1 MFEKLISWEMGS
13 RGGKARAYTGKL
25 IRKLLP
31 HFRLSSFLL
40 RTTGSQKEVVVNG
53 RRMFVDLWDSAVST
67 HLFVSKTWEPE
78 ETRLVSSLLHE
89 GDVFVDVGAN
99 MGYFTLVASDAV
111 GKSGKVFAF
120 EPEPKNFSLLRKN
133 VQVNQCA
140 NARCEQKAVT
150 ATDHPVEFFLSTFN
164 YGDHRIFQSHDD
176 ENYNRGRQ
184 RARTQVEGVRLDS
197 YFAPGT
203 RIDFIK
209 MDVQGAEYFAVQGM
223 KRVLRDNPDVVLM
236 MEYWPHGLQ
245 EAGVEPARLLEEVE
259 ALGFVSYKTGAGKLA
274 VFSRDEILQTGGDDC
289 VNLVLSRNKLEV

>member
-31 HFRLSSFLL
+31 DFRLSNFLL
-40 RTTGSQKEVVVNG
+40 RTAGSQKEVVVNG

-78 ETRLVSSLLHE
+78 ETRLVSSLLRE
-89 GDVFVDVGAN
+89 GDVGAN
-99 MGYFTLVASDAV
+99 VGYFTLVASDAV
-111 GKSGKVFAF
+111 GKSGKIFAF

-133 VQVNQCA
+133 VQVNKCA

-150 ATDHPVEFFLSTFN
+150 GADRPVELFLSSFN

-176 ENYNRGRQ
+176 EDYNRGRQ
-184 RARTQVEGVRLDS
+184 RARTQVEGVALDS

-203 RIDFIK
+203 RINFIK
-209 MDVQGAEYFAVQGM
+209 MDVQGAEYFALQGM

-236 MEYWPHGLQ
+236 MEFWPHGLH
-245 EAGVEPARLLEEVE
+245 EAGVEPARLLEELE
-259 ALGFVSYKTGAGKLA
+259 ELGLVSYKTGAGKLA
-274 VFSRDEILQTGGDDC
+274 VFGRDEILQTGGDDC

>member
-1 MFEKLISWEMGS
+1 VFEKLISWEMGS

-31 HFRLSSFLL
+31 DFRLSNFLL
-40 RTTGSQKEVVVNG
+40 RTAGSQKEVVVNG

-78 ETRLVSSLLHE
+78 ETRLVSSLLRE
-89 GDVFVDVGAN
+89 GDVGAN
-99 MGYFTLVASDAV
+99 VGYFTLVASDAV
-111 GKSGKVFAF
+111 GKSGKIFAF

-133 VQVNQCA
+133 VQVNKCA

-150 ATDHPVEFFLSTFN
+150 GADRPVELFLSSFN

-176 ENYNRGRQ
+176 EDYNRGRQ
-184 RARTQVEGVRLDS
+184 RARTQVEGVALDS

-203 RIDFIK
+203 RINFIK
-209 MDVQGAEYFAVQGM
+209 MDVQGAEYFALQGM

-236 MEYWPHGLQ
+236 MEFWPHGLH
-245 EAGVEPARLLEEVE
+245 EAGVEPARLLEELE
-259 ALGFVSYKTGAGKLA
+259 ELGLVSYKTGAGKLA
-274 VFSRDEILQTGGDDC
+274 VFGRDEILQTGGDDC

>member
-1 MFEKLISWEMGS
+1 VFEKLISWEMGS

-31 HFRLSSFLL
+31 DFQLSSFLL
-40 RTTGSQKEVVVNG
+40 RTAGSQKEVTVNG

-78 ETRLVSSLLHE
+78 ETRLVSSLLRE

-99 MGYFTLVASDAV
+99 VGYFTLVASDAV

-133 VQVNQCA
+133 VQVNKCV
-140 NARCEQKAVT
+140 NARCEQKAVNG
-150 ATDHPVEFFLSTFN
+150 TDHPVELYLSSFN

-176 ENYNRGRQ
+176 EDYNRGRQ
-184 RARTQVEGVRLDS
+184 RARTQVEGVTLDS

-203 RIDFIK
+203 RVDFIK
-209 MDVQGAEYFAVQGM
+209 MDVQGAEYFALQGM
-223 KRVLRDNPDVVLM
+223 KRVLRDNLDVVLM
-236 MEYWPHGLQ
+236 MEFWPHGLK
-245 EAGVEPARLLEEVE
+245 EAGVEPSRLLEEIE
-259 ALGFVSYKTGAGKLA
+259 DLGFVSYKTHSGKLA
-274 VFSRDEILQTGGDDC
+274 LFDRDEILQTSGDDC
-289 VNLVLSRNKLEV
+289 VNLVLSRNKLQV

>member
-1 MFEKLISWEMGS
+1 MGS

-31 HFRLSSFLL
+31 DFRLSNFLL
-40 RTTGSQKEVVVNG
+40 RTAGSQKEVLVNG

-78 ETRLVSSLLHE
+78 ETRLVSSLLRE

-99 MGYFTLVASDAV
+99 VGYFTLVASDAV

-133 VQVNQCA
+133 VQVNKCA

-150 ATDHPVEFFLSTFN
+150 GTDYPVELYLSSFN
-164 YGDHRIFQSHDD
+164 YED
-176 ENYNRGRQ
+176 YNRGRQ
-184 RARTQVEGVRLDS
+184 RARTQVEGVTLDS

-203 RIDFIK
+203 RVDFIK
-209 MDVQGAEYFAVQGM
+209 MDVQGAEYFALQGM
-223 KRVLRDNPDVVLM
+223 KRVLRDNPDIVLM
-236 MEYWPHGLQ
+236 MEFWPHGLQ
-245 EAGVEPARLLEEVE
+245 EAGVEPSRLLEEIE
-259 ALGFVSYKTGAGKLA
+259 ELGLVPYKAGTGKLA
-274 VFSRDEILQTGGDDC
+274 VFGRDEILQTGGDDC
-289 VNLVLSRNKLEV
+289 INLVLSRNKLEV

>member
-1 MFEKLISWEMGS
+1 MGS

-31 HFRLSSFLL
+31 DFRLSNFLL
-40 RTTGSQKEVVVNG
+40 RTAGSQKEVVVNG
-53 RRMFVDLWDSAVST
+53 KRMFVDLWDSAVST

-78 ETRLVSSLLHE
+78 ETRLVSSLLRE

-133 VQVNQCA
+133 VQANKCA

-150 ATDHPVEFFLSTFN
+150 ASDHPVELFLSSFN
-164 YGDHRIFQSHDD
+164 YGDHRIFQSRDD
-176 ENYNRGRQ
+176 DNYNRGAQ
-184 RARTQVEGVRLDS
+184 RARTQVQGVALDS

-209 MDVQGAEYFAVQGM
+209 MDVQGAEYFALQGM
-223 KRVLRDNPDVVLM
+223 KRVLRDNPDVVLV
-236 MEYWPHGLQ
+236 MEFWPHGLH
-245 EAGVEPARLLEEVE
+245 EAGVEPARLLEEIE
-259 ALGFVSYKTGAGKLA
+259 ALSFVSYRTGAGKLA
-274 VFSRDEILQTGGDDC
+274 LFGRDEILQTSGDDC
-289 VNLVLSRNKLEV
+289 VNLVLSRSKLEL

>member
-13 RGGKARAYTGKL
+13 RGGKARAYTGKI

-31 HFRLSSFLL
+31 GFRLSNFLL
-40 RTTGSQKEVVVNG
+40 RTAGSQKEVVVNG

-78 ETRLVSSLLHE
+78 ETRLVSSLLRE

-99 MGYFTLVASDAV
+99 VGYFTLVASDAV

-133 VQVNQCA
+133 VQVNKCA
-140 NARCEQKAVT
+140 NARCEQKAVNG
-150 ATDHPVEFFLSTFN
+150 ADRPVELFLSSFN

-176 ENYNRGRQ
+176 EAYNRGRQ
-184 RARTQVEGVRLDS
+184 RARTQVVGVTLDS

-203 RIDFIK
+203 RVDFIK
-209 MDVQGAEYFAVQGM
+209 MDV
-223 KRVLRDNPDVVLM
+223 
-236 MEYWPHGLQ
+236 
-245 EAGVEPARLLEEVE
+245 
-259 ALGFVSYKTGAGKLA
+259 
-274 VFSRDEILQTGGDDC
+274 
-289 VNLVLSRNKLEV
+289 